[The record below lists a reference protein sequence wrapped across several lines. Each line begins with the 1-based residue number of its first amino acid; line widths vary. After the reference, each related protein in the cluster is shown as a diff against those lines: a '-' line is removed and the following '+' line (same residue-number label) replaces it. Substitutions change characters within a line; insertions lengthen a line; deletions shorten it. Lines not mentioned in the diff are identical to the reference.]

1 MKIEPLSIEG
11 AFKITPKNISDS
23 RGAFARLFC
32 AEKFAQN
39 GLNTS
44 WVQMNASQNRE
55 KGTVRGLHYQ
65 RPPYAEIKLVRC
77 TRGIVF
83 DVFVD
88 LRKNSP
94 SFGYACQ
101 VTLDSNAF
109 ETVYIPVGCA
119 HGFQTLTDDVELHYM
134 HSEFYSPQ
142 HEAGIRLTDPQLS
155 INWPLPFGVI
165 SARDQSLPLFKTIEP
180 III

>member
-11 AFKITPKNISDS
+11 AFKIIPKNISDS

-32 AEKFAQN
+32 AEIFAQN
-39 GLNTS
+39 GLNTR
-44 WVQMNASQNRE
+44 WIQMKASQNCE

-77 TRGIVF
+77 TRGKVF

-101 VTLDSNAF
+101 VTLDKK
-109 ETVYIPVGCA
+109 
-119 HGFQTLTDDVELHYM
+119 M
-134 HSEFYSPQ
+134 HKTG
-142 HEAGIRLTDPQLS
+142 AAALCVPQL
-155 INWPLPFGVI
+155 NMKVE
-165 SARDQSLPLFKTIEP
+165 ARDSPNRIFRP
-180 III
+180 RA

>member
-1 MKIEPLSIEG
+1 M
-11 AFKITPKNISDS
+11 
-23 RGAFARLFC
+23 
-32 AEKFAQN
+32 
-39 GLNTS
+39 
-44 WVQMNASQNRE
+44 
-55 KGTVRGLHYQ
+55 
-65 RPPYAEIKLVRC
+65 
-77 TRGIVF
+77 
-83 DVFVD
+83 FVD

-109 ETVYIPVGCA
+109 ETVYIPMGCA

-142 HEAGIRLTDPQLS
+142 HEAGIRLTDPHLS
-155 INWPLPFGVI
+155 INWPLPFSVI
-165 SARDQSLPLFKTIEP
+165 SERDQSLPLFKTIEP